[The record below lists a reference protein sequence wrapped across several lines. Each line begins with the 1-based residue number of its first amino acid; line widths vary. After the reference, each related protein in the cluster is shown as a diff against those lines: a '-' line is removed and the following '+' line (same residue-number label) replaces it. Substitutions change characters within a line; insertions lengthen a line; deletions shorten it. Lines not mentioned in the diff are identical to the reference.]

1 MAPGG
6 GRRSRVPVP
15 GRQAR
20 CVPSDGSGRRPRHF
34 GGSLG
39 ARRAG
44 SDGAGR
50 AAWAPPSWVPGA
62 SALNPPRARGD
73 RAAGLR
79 EQVSDH
85 RRARALRPVPRPRQ
99 HASMDDGPLPS
110 GIKVFTTCPDL
121 LFSLEFVFGGLVWIL
136 IASSLVP
143 LPLLQGW
150 VMFVS
155 VFCFVGTTALLFLYL
170 IGAHGGET
178 SWVSLDAAY
187 HSVAALFYLSA
198 AILEALAMILMEDK
212 VTYEHYLENIFAA
225 KQLSPALLLLG
236 PTGPTVFG
244 KLRPV
249 GACPDP

>member
-15 GRQAR
+15 ARQAR

-44 SDGAGR
+44 SDRAGR
-50 AAWAPPSWVPGA
+50 AAAWAPPSWVPGA

-73 RAAGLR
+73 RAAGLL

-85 RRARALRPVPRPRQ
+85 RGARALRPVPRPRQ

-136 IASSLVP
+136 IASSQVP

-150 VMFVS
+150 VMFAS

-178 SWVSLDAAY
+178 SWVSLMFSY
-187 HSVAALFYLSA
+187 IAALLYVVHA
-198 AILEALAMILMEDK
+198 
-212 VTYEHYLENIFAA
+212 
-225 KQLSPALLLLG
+225 
-236 PTGPTVFG
+236 VFSVVRW
-244 KLRPV
+244 KWPSV
-249 GACPDP
+249 NNS

>member
-85 RRARALRPVPRPRQ
+85 RGARALRPVPRPRQ

-121 LFSLEFVFGGLVWIL
+121 LFSLEFVSGWRPSLGGGGMGC
-136 IASSLVP
+136 A
-143 LPLLQGW
+143 
-150 VMFVS
+150 VS
-155 VFCFVGTTALLFLYL
+155 WGFLSE
-170 IGAHGGET
+170 I
-178 SWVSLDAAY
+178 
-187 HSVAALFYLSA
+187 
-198 AILEALAMILMEDK
+198 
-212 VTYEHYLENIFAA
+212 
-225 KQLSPALLLLG
+225 Q
-236 PTGPTVFG
+236 
-244 KLRPV
+244 
-249 GACPDP
+249 PDPQVARVLGALGYQGQGEESLPTRVVWPFLDQ